1 MRDTTSPI
9 SVVPLTPV
17 IGAEIA
23 GVELADPTPQQ
34 IEAIK
39 HAFWRHKVLVFRQQ
53 PLTVEQHKSF
63 ARHFGPLHVHPRFSH
78 LGAHGDPELFIIDTD
93 GDSKYSNGE
102 AWHSDVSC
110 DPLPPLASL
119 LFIQQPPPDGGGD
132 TMFANMCEAYHA
144 LSTPLKKWLVGRMAE
159 HDGRKDLAA
168 YNVRLKPDQ
177 TYPRAEHP
185 IVTQHPQT
193 NEPILFV
200 NGSFT
205 SRLVGLSKAES
216 DAMLDMLCA
225 HTESNPRWQ
234 CRVRWSANTLVM
246 WDNRCTQHHA
256 VWDYHPNRRLARRV
270 TVQCA
275 EPPMAYS

>member
-1 MRDTTSPI
+1 MVDQLR
-9 SVVPLTPV
+9 
-17 IGAEIA
+17 
-23 GVELADPTPQQ
+23 QQ
-34 IEAIK
+34 TLRAV
-39 HAFWRHKVLVFRQQ
+39 KVLENIQDMVGVVADLLEEVAVNDIVR
-53 PLTVEQHKSF
+53 
-63 ARHFGPLHVHPRFSH
+63 A
-78 LGAHGDPELFIIDTD
+78 AIDSCYEESRVYGVD
-93 GDSKYSNGE
+93 VSLDLDRSE
-102 AWHSDVSC
+102 PDVSC

-168 YNVRLKPDQ
+168 YNVRLNPGQ